1 MGREKR
7 GGLEGGDH
15 WLPLGEDLG
24 GGEPGV
30 ERRLTINPFG
40 WIYACAFISMHLF
53 PTKII
58 VFNFKRK
65 ALQARRDEGQNVAVA
80 VRAGGREIVR
90 SRVARTP

>member
-1 MGREKR
+1 
-7 GGLEGGDH
+7 
-15 WLPLGEDLG
+15 
-24 GGEPGV
+24 
-30 ERRLTINPFG
+30 
-40 WIYACAFISMHLF
+40 MHLF

>member
-1 MGREKR
+1 M
-7 GGLEGGDH
+7 
-15 WLPLGEDLG
+15 
-24 GGEPGV
+24 

-58 VFNFKRK
+58 AFNFKRK